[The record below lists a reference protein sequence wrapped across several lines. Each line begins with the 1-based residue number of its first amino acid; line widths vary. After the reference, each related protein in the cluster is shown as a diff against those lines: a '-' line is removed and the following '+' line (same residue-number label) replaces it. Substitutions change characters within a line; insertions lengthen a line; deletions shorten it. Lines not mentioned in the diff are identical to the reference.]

1 MEMIRGGR
9 RSTVAV
15 VDPEKVVAET
25 RAHSKASHE
34 IVHRQPR
41 CVDLCTLRIECVEVE
56 LGPQSEEAAIRKL
69 DNDPHIGLA
78 QAHVLRQL
86 RTLKYT

>member
-1 MEMIRGGR
+1 MEMIRRGR
-9 RSTVAV
+9 RSTAAV
-15 VDPEKVVAET
+15 VDPEKVVVET

-41 CVDLCTLRIECVEVE
+41 CVEVE